1 MVGNIIEKYL
11 FADLA
16 LDLGLYKLV
25 SGDIKVLTSYT
36 QILTDIYNTDWNLSQ
51 ENSLNDICKSTEKS
65 NAEACKVNN

>member
-51 ENSLNDICKSTEKS
+51 ENSF
-65 NAEACKVNN
+65 